1 MSPYAERSG
10 SSTSS
15 LEVTSTGSTCSV
27 RKIGSQ
33 SLAAATPAPVTSTT
47 ALSAATT
54 GRRSAGRQR
63 PRVAPATAGR
73 PAGAV
78 AAVVVAKRFQA
89 ASVSTGTDV
98 ASAASTSRA
107 SARVVSSARRQVGQL
122 ATWARSSSVT
132 PAGSSTSRRRTPS
145 LG

>member
-1 MSPYAERSG
+1 V
-10 SSTSS
+10 
-15 LEVTSTGSTCSV
+15 VTATGSTCSA

-47 ALSAATT
+47 ALIA
-54 GRRSAGRQR
+54 
-63 PRVAPATAGR
+63 ATAGR
-73 PAGAV
+73 RTADRHRLRPVVIGTGRAEAAV
-78 AAVVVAKRFQA
+78 AVENRAHA
-89 ASVSTGTDV
+89 ASVSTGCDV
-98 ASAASTSRA
+98 ARAASTSRA
-107 SARVVSSARRQVGQL
+107 SARAASRARRQVGQP